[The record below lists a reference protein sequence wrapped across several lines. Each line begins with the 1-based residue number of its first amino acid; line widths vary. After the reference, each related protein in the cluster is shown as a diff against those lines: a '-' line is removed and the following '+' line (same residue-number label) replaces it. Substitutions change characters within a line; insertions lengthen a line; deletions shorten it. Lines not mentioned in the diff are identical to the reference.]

1 MDQQLSLALQHQ
13 YDRWQKFAPC
23 LGSNVAILDGEHGSW
38 SAATGYQEI
47 KTCAPMPA
55 GASFYIYS
63 ITKTFVAARVL
74 QLDIELDRPISAYL
88 KGLGLEGSRLPEG
101 VTVRRLLNH
110 TAGVPSY
117 TALPD
122 YLTATR
128 DSPGQPWSRDE
139 VIRRCCGGKLDFP
152 PGDGWHYSNTGYMLL
167 AQLIETIA
175 GVTLSTAIADGIL
188 TPLGLDRTYV
198 AEAVDQGLVTP
209 GYARQLDPEERMVD
223 VMPIYHP
230 GWCLTGLMVSTVGD
244 VARCFEILM
253 SGGLLNPEQ
262 LTAMT
267 APVSTGGGAGWFFQ
281 NPSYG
286 LGLMI
291 DPDWGHGGLFGHG
304 GDGPGANT
312 WAMHLPNFH
321 GRKVTLVAFCN
332 TTMGGHPLYLVK
344 DLLRVLAAV

>member
-1 MDQQLSLALQHQ
+1 
-13 YDRWQKFAPC
+13 
-23 LGSNVAILDGEHGSW
+23 
-38 SAATGYQEI
+38 
-47 KTCAPMPA
+47 
-55 GASFYIYS
+55 
-63 ITKTFVAARVL
+63 
-74 QLDIELDRPISAYL
+74 
-88 KGLGLEGSRLPEG
+88 
-101 VTVRRLLNH
+101 
-110 TAGVPSY
+110 VPSY

-152 PGDGWHYSNTGYMLL
+152 PGEGWHYSNTGYMLL

>member
-1 MDQQLSLALQHQ
+1 
-13 YDRWQKFAPC
+13 
-23 LGSNVAILDGEHGSW
+23 
-38 SAATGYQEI
+38 
-47 KTCAPMPA
+47 
-55 GASFYIYS
+55 
-63 ITKTFVAARVL
+63 
-74 QLDIELDRPISAYL
+74 
-88 KGLGLEGSRLPEG
+88 
-101 VTVRRLLNH
+101 
-110 TAGVPSY
+110 
-117 TALPD
+117 
-122 YLTATR
+122 
-128 DSPGQPWSRDE
+128 
-139 VIRRCCGGKLDFP
+139 
-152 PGDGWHYSNTGYMLL
+152 
-167 AQLIETIA
+167 
-175 GVTLSTAIADGIL
+175 
-188 TPLGLDRTYV
+188 
-198 AEAVDQGLVTP
+198 
-209 GYARQLDPEERMVD
+209 
-223 VMPIYHP
+223 
-230 GWCLTGLMVSTVGD
+230 
-244 VARCFEILM
+244 M